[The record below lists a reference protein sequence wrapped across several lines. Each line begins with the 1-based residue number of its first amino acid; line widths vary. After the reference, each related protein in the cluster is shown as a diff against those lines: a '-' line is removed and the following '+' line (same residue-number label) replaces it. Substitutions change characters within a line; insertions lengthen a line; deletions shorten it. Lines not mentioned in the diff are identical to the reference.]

1 MVFLHMINHNLSS
14 EMIRKIKLLIL
25 ILILHSNQGLSQT
38 REIGGTGDF
47 VDGIAAI
54 VNDGVVLRSE
64 VEDQVTML
72 MRNFE
77 RQGAQLPPIG
87 QLREDVLERLILQR
101 IQLQR
106 AERYGISISDEGLN
120 AAINNVAQNNN
131 VTFEEFPEV
140 LAAEGIDYFKYRNEL
155 KQQITLDELRQREVS
170 SRISVSQSELD
181 SYLILQK
188 EEDQKA
194 YDYDL
199 SHILLPLTNRSGQ
212 GEINRKQEMI
222 IDLRLRIENGEAF
235 ESIARSFSEGQQ
247 SSNGGRL
254 GWMKGN
260 ELPEI
265 FVSAIRNTKI
275 GELSQPFQSASGFH
289 LLKVNGIKGND
300 PVIEEQ
306 INVRHILIKT
316 NEILDDAAAEEK
328 LKTIRTQIIDEGDFG
343 AVASAVSEDPG
354 SAQDGGDMGWAPR
367 GFFVPEFEEIAYS
380 LEMNQISTPFKSR
393 YGWHIIQFMGQR
405 SHDIT
410 EEVQRRKAVSAIRNL
425 KLSDEIE
432 IWAREL
438 RDEAYVEKLPFD

>member
-14 EMIRKIKLLIL
+14 DMIRKVKLLIL
-25 ILILHSNQGLSQT
+25 LLILHSNQGVTQT

-72 MRNFE
+72 LRNFE

-181 SYLILQK
+181 SYLILQR

-199 SHILLPLTNRSGQ
+199 SHILVPLTSRSGQ
-212 GEINRKQEMI
+212 GEINRKQELIM
-222 IDLRLRIENGEAF
+222 DLRLRIENGEAF
-235 ESIARSFSEGQQ
+235 ETIARNFSEGQQ

-254 GWMKGN
+254 GWMKGSD
-260 ELPEI
+260 LPEI
-265 FVSAIRNTKI
+265 FLSAIRNIKI
-275 GELSQPFQSASGFH
+275 GELSQPFQSSSGFH
-289 LLKVNGIKGND
+289 LLQVNGIKGND

-380 LEMNQISTPFKSR
+380 LEINQISAPFKSR

>member
-72 MRNFE
+72 LRNFE

-199 SHILLPLTNRSGQ
+199 SHILLPLTSRSGQ
-212 GEINRKQEMI
+212 AEINRKQEMI

-275 GELSQPFQSASGFH
+275 DELSQPFQSASGFH

-380 LEMNQISTPFKSR
+380 LEMNQISAPFKSR

>member
-25 ILILHSNQGLSQT
+25 ILSRHSNQGLSQT

-72 MRNFE
+72 LRNFE

-106 AERYGISISDEGLN
+106 ADRYGISISDEGLN

-199 SHILLPLTNRSGQ
+199 SHILLPLTSRSGQ

-380 LEMNQISTPFKSR
+380 LEMNQISAPFKSR

>member
-72 MRNFE
+72 LRNFE

-106 AERYGISISDEGLN
+106 AERYGINISDEGLN

-380 LEMNQISTPFKSR
+380 LEMNQISAPFKSR

>member
-1 MVFLHMINHNLSS
+1 MAFLHTMNHNLSS
-14 EMIRKIKLLIL
+14 EMIRKLKIVVLIL
-25 ILILHSNQGLSQT
+25 ILQPNQGVTQT
-38 REIGGTGDF
+38 REIGGTGEL

-64 VEDQVTML
+64 VEDQITMIL
-72 MRNFE
+72 SNIE
-77 RQGAQLPPIG
+77 RQDTQMPPIG
-87 QLREDVLERLILQR
+87 QLRQDVLERLILQR

-106 AERYGISISDEGLN
+106 AERYGIAISDEGLN
-120 AAINNVAQNNN
+120 AAINNVALNNN

-140 LAAEGIDYFKYRNEL
+140 LAAEGIDYFKYRTEL

-199 SHILLPLTNRSGQ
+199 SHILLPITSRSGE
-212 GEINRKQEMI
+212 GEIDRKQKMI
-222 IDLRLRIENGEAF
+222 NDLRSKIASGESF
-235 ESIARSFSEGQQ
+235 ESVARNFSEGQQ

-254 GWMKGN
+254 GWMKGSD
-260 ELPEI
+260 LPEI
-265 FVSAIRNTKI
+265 FLLAIRSGKI
-275 GELSQPFQSASGFH
+275 GELSQPFQSSSGFH
-289 LLKVNGIKGND
+289 LLKINGVKGND

-354 SAQDGGDMGWAPR
+354 SAQDGGDMGWAPK
-367 GFFVPEFEEIAYS
+367 GLFVPEFEEIAYS
-380 LEMNQISTPFKSR
+380 LGMNQISAPFKSR
-393 YGWHIIQFMGQR
+393 YGWHIIQYLGQR

-410 EEVQRRKAVSAIRNL
+410 EEVQRRKAVSAIRSL
-425 KLSDEIE
+425 KLSDEVE

>member
-25 ILILHSNQGLSQT
+25 ILILHSNQGVTQT

-72 MRNFE
+72 IRNFE
-77 RQGAQLPPIG
+77 RQGAQPPPIG

-181 SYLILQK
+181 SYLILQR

-199 SHILLPLTNRSGQ
+199 SHILVPLSSRSAKA
-212 GEINRKQEMI
+212 EINRKQGLI
-222 IDLRLRIENGEAF
+222 IDLRSRIENGEAF
-235 ESIARSFSEGQQ
+235 ETIARNFSEGQQ

-254 GWMKGN
+254 GWMKGS

-265 FVSAIRNTKI
+265 FLSAIINTKI
-275 GELSQPFQSASGFH
+275 GELSEPFQSASGLH
-289 LLKVNGIKGND
+289 LLKVNGVKGND
-300 PVIEEQ
+300 AVIEEQ
-306 INVRHILIKT
+306 VNVRHILIKT
-316 NEILDDAAAEEK
+316 NQILDDAAAEEK

-380 LEMNQISTPFKSR
+380 LEMNQISAPFKSR

>member
-72 MRNFE
+72 LRNFE

-199 SHILLPLTNRSGQ
+199 SHILLPLTSRSGQ

-222 IDLRLRIENGEAF
+222 INLRSRIENGEAF

-380 LEMNQISTPFKSR
+380 LEMNQISAPFKSR

-410 EEVQRRKAVSAIRNL
+410 QEVQRRKAVSAIRNL

>member
-72 MRNFE
+72 LRNFE

-199 SHILLPLTNRSGQ
+199 SHILLPLTSRSGQ
-212 GEINRKQEMI
+212 VEINRKQEMI

-275 GELSQPFQSASGFH
+275 GELSQPFQSSSGFH

-380 LEMNQISTPFKSR
+380 LEMNQISAPFKSR

-410 EEVQRRKAVSAIRNL
+410 EEAQRRKAVSAIRNL

>member
-25 ILILHSNQGLSQT
+25 ILILNSNQGLSQT

-72 MRNFE
+72 LRNFE

-131 VTFEEFPEV
+131 VSFEEFPEV

-199 SHILLPLTNRSGQ
+199 SHILLPLTSRSGQ
-212 GEINRKQEMI
+212 G
-222 IDLRLRIENGEAF
+222 
-235 ESIARSFSEGQQ
+235 
-247 SSNGGRL
+247 
-254 GWMKGN
+254 
-260 ELPEI
+260 
-265 FVSAIRNTKI
+265 
-275 GELSQPFQSASGFH
+275 
-289 LLKVNGIKGND
+289 
-300 PVIEEQ
+300 
-306 INVRHILIKT
+306 
-316 NEILDDAAAEEK
+316 
-328 LKTIRTQIIDEGDFG
+328 
-343 AVASAVSEDPG
+343 
-354 SAQDGGDMGWAPR
+354 
-367 GFFVPEFEEIAYS
+367 
-380 LEMNQISTPFKSR
+380 
-393 YGWHIIQFMGQR
+393 
-405 SHDIT
+405 
-410 EEVQRRKAVSAIRNL
+410 
-425 KLSDEIE
+425 
-432 IWAREL
+432 
-438 RDEAYVEKLPFD
+438 

>member
-72 MRNFE
+72 LRNFE

-380 LEMNQISTPFKSR
+380 LEMNQISAPFKSR

>member
-14 EMIRKIKLLIL
+14 DMIRKIKLLIL
-25 ILILHSNQGLSQT
+25 ILILHSNQGVTQT

-72 MRNFE
+72 LRNFE

-181 SYLILQK
+181 SYLILQR

-199 SHILLPLTNRSGQ
+199 SHILVPLTSRSGQ
-212 GEINRKQEMI
+212 GEINRKQELI
-222 IDLRLRIENGEAF
+222 IDLRLKIENGEAF
-235 ESIARSFSEGQQ
+235 ETIARNFSEGQQ

-254 GWMKGN
+254 GWMKGS

-289 LLKVNGIKGND
+289 LLQVNGIKGND

-354 SAQDGGDMGWAPR
+354 SAQDGGNMGWTPR

-380 LEMNQISTPFKSR
+380 LEMNQISAPFKSR

>member
-380 LEMNQISTPFKSR
+380 LEMNQISAPFKSR

>member
-14 EMIRKIKLLIL
+14 DMIRKIKLLIL
-25 ILILHSNQGLSQT
+25 ILILHSNQGVTQT

-72 MRNFE
+72 LRNFE

-181 SYLILQK
+181 SYLILQR

-199 SHILLPLTNRSGQ
+199 SHILVPLTSRSGQ
-212 GEINRKQEMI
+212 GEINRKQELI

-235 ESIARSFSEGQQ
+235 ETIARNFSEGQQ

-254 GWMKGN
+254 GWMKGS

-289 LLKVNGIKGND
+289 LLQVNGIKGND

-380 LEMNQISTPFKSR
+380 LEMSQISAPFKSR
-393 YGWHIIQFMGQR
+393 YGWHIIQFIGKR

>member
-14 EMIRKIKLLIL
+14 DMIRKVKLLIL
-25 ILILHSNQGLSQT
+25 LLILYSNQGVTQT

-72 MRNFE
+72 LRNFE

-140 LAAEGIDYFKYRNEL
+140 LAAEGVDYFKYRNEL

-181 SYLILQK
+181 SYLILQR
-188 EEDQKA
+188 EEDQKT

-199 SHILLPLTNRSGQ
+199 SHILVPLTSRSGQ
-212 GEINRKQEMI
+212 GEINRKQELIM
-222 IDLRLRIENGEAF
+222 DLRLRIENGEAF
-235 ESIARSFSEGQQ
+235 ETIARNFSEGQQ

-254 GWMKGN
+254 GWMKGS

-265 FVSAIRNTKI
+265 FVSAIRNIKI

-289 LLKVNGIKGND
+289 LLQVNGIKGND
-300 PVIEEQ
+300 PVIEDQ

-316 NEILDDAAAEEK
+316 NEILDDSAAEEK

-380 LEMNQISTPFKSR
+380 LEINQISAPFKSR

>member
-1 MVFLHMINHNLSS
+1 MVFLNMINHNLSS

-72 MRNFE
+72 LRNFE

-199 SHILLPLTNRSGQ
+199 SHILLPLTSRSGQ

-222 IDLRLRIENGEAF
+222 INLRSRIENGEAF

-380 LEMNQISTPFKSR
+380 LEMNQISAPFKSR

-410 EEVQRRKAVSAIRNL
+410 QEVQRRKAVSAIRNL

>member
-25 ILILHSNQGLSQT
+25 ILILHSNQGVTQT

-72 MRNFE
+72 LRNFE

-131 VTFEEFPEV
+131 VTFEDFPEV

-181 SYLILQK
+181 SYLILQR

-199 SHILLPLTNRSGQ
+199 SHILVPLTSRSGQ
-212 GEINRKQEMI
+212 GEINRKQELI

-235 ESIARSFSEGQQ
+235 ETIARNFSEGQQ

-254 GWMKGN
+254 GWMKGS

-380 LEMNQISTPFKSR
+380 LEMNQISAPFKSR
-393 YGWHIIQFMGQR
+393 YGWHIIQFKGQR

>member
-72 MRNFE
+72 LRNFE

-199 SHILLPLTNRSGQ
+199 SHILLPLTSRSGQ

-380 LEMNQISTPFKSR
+380 LEMNQISVPFKSR
-393 YGWHIIQFMGQR
+393 YGWHIIQFKGQR

>member
-14 EMIRKIKLLIL
+14 DMIRKIKLLIL
-25 ILILHSNQGLSQT
+25 ILILHSNQGVTQT

-72 MRNFE
+72 LRNFE

-181 SYLILQK
+181 SYLILQR

-199 SHILLPLTNRSGQ
+199 SHILVPLTSRSGQ
-212 GEINRKQEMI
+212 GEINRKQELI

-235 ESIARSFSEGQQ
+235 ETIARNFSEGQQ

-254 GWMKGN
+254 GWMKGSD
-260 ELPEI
+260 LPEI

-275 GELSQPFQSASGFH
+275 GELSQPFQSGSGFH
-289 LLKVNGIKGND
+289 LLQVNGIKGND

-380 LEMNQISTPFKSR
+380 LEMNQISAPFKSR

>member
-1 MVFLHMINHNLSS
+1 MAFLHSMNHNLFL
-14 EMIRKIKLLIL
+14 EMIRKLKLILLIL
-25 ILILHSNQGLSQT
+25 ILQSNQGVTQT
-38 REIGGTGDF
+38 REIGGTGEF
-47 VDGIAAI
+47 IDGMAAI

-64 VEDQVTML
+64 VEDQLTMVI
-72 MRNFE
+72 RNIE
-77 RQGAQLPPIG
+77 RQGAQQPPIG
-87 QLREDVLERLILQR
+87 QLREEVLERLILQR

-106 AERYGISISDEGLN
+106 AERYGIAISDEGLN
-120 AAINNVAQNNN
+120 AAINNVALNNN

-140 LAAEGIDYFKYRNEL
+140 LAAEGVDYFKYRSEL
-155 KQQITLDELRQREVS
+155 RQQITLDELRQREVA
-170 SRISVSQSELD
+170 SRISVSQSELS

-194 YDYDL
+194 YDFDL
-199 SHILLPLTNRSGQ
+199 SHILIPITARSGQ
-212 GEINRKQEMI
+212 GEINRKEEMI
-222 IDLRLRIENGEAF
+222 NDLRSRIEEGESF
-235 ESIARSFSEGQQ
+235 ESVARNFSEGQQ

-254 GWMKGN
+254 GWMKGGD
-260 ELPEI
+260 LPEI
-265 FVSAIRNTKI
+265 FLLAISGSKI
-275 GELSQPFQSASGFH
+275 GELSEPFQSSSGLH
-289 LLKVNGIKGND
+289 LLKINGIKGND

-354 SAQDGGDMGWAPR
+354 SAQDGGDMDWAPK

-380 LEMNQISTPFKSR
+380 LEMNQISAPFKSR
-393 YGWHIIQFMGQR
+393 YGWHIIQYLGQR

>member
-1 MVFLHMINHNLSS
+1 M
-14 EMIRKIKLLIL
+14 
-25 ILILHSNQGLSQT
+25 
-38 REIGGTGDF
+38 
-47 VDGIAAI
+47 
-54 VNDGVVLRSE
+54 
-64 VEDQVTML
+64 
-72 MRNFE
+72 
-77 RQGAQLPPIG
+77 
-87 QLREDVLERLILQR
+87 QR

-106 AERYGISISDEGLN
+106 AERYGINISDEGLN
-120 AAINNVAQNNN
+120 SAINNVALNNN

-170 SRISVSQSELD
+170 SRISVSESELD

-188 EEDQKA
+188 EEDQKS

-199 SHILLPLTNRSGQ
+199 SHILLPITSRSGE

-222 IDLRLRIENGEAF
+222 IDLRLKIEDGEAF

-247 SSNGGRL
+247 ATNGGRL
-254 GWMKGN
+254 GWMKGS

-265 FVSAIRNTKI
+265 FLTAIRDTEI
-275 GELSQPFQSASGFH
+275 DELSEPFQSSSGFH
-289 LLKVNGIKGND
+289 LLRVNGIKGND

-306 INVRHILIKT
+306 INVRHILIRT

-380 LEMNQISTPFKSR
+380 LDMNQISSPFKSR
-393 YGWHIIQFMGQR
+393 YGWHIIQYMGQR

>member
-14 EMIRKIKLLIL
+14 DMIRKIKLLIL
-25 ILILHSNQGLSQT
+25 ILILHSNQGVTQT

-72 MRNFE
+72 LRNFE

-181 SYLILQK
+181 SYLILQR

-199 SHILLPLTNRSGQ
+199 SHILVPITSRSGQ
-212 GEINRKQEMI
+212 GEINRKQELI
-222 IDLRLRIENGEAF
+222 IDLRLKIENGEAF
-235 ESIARSFSEGQQ
+235 ETIARNFSEGQQ

-254 GWMKGN
+254 GWMKGS

-275 GELSQPFQSASGFH
+275 GELSQPFQSGSGFH
-289 LLKVNGIKGND
+289 LLQVNGIKGND

-380 LEMNQISTPFKSR
+380 LEMNQISAPFKSR

>member
-1 MVFLHMINHNLSS
+1 MAFLHTMNHNLSS
-14 EMIRKIKLLIL
+14 EMIRKLKIVVLIL
-25 ILILHSNQGLSQT
+25 ILQPNQGVTQT
-38 REIGGTGDF
+38 REIGGTGEL

-64 VEDQVTML
+64 VEDQITMIL
-72 MRNFE
+72 SNIE
-77 RQGAQLPPIG
+77 RQDTQMPPIG
-87 QLREDVLERLILQR
+87 QLRQDVLERLILQR

-106 AERYGISISDEGLN
+106 AERYGIAISDEGLN
-120 AAINNVAQNNN
+120 AAINNVALNNN

-140 LAAEGIDYFKYRNEL
+140 LAAEGIDYFKYRTEL

-199 SHILLPLTNRSGQ
+199 SHILLPITSRSGE
-212 GEINRKQEMI
+212 GEIDRKQKMI
-222 IDLRLRIENGEAF
+222 NDLRSKIASGESF
-235 ESIARSFSEGQQ
+235 ESVARNFSEGQQ

-254 GWMKGN
+254 GWMKGSD
-260 ELPEI
+260 LPEI
-265 FVSAIRNTKI
+265 FLLAIRSGKI
-275 GELSQPFQSASGFH
+275 GELSQPFQSSSGFH
-289 LLKVNGIKGND
+289 LLKINGVKGND

-354 SAQDGGDMGWAPR
+354 SAQDGGDMGWAPK
-367 GFFVPEFEEIAYS
+367 GLFVPEFEEIAYS
-380 LEMNQISTPFKSR
+380 LGMNQFSAPFKSR
-393 YGWHIIQFMGQR
+393 YGWHIIQYLGQR

-410 EEVQRRKAVSAIRNL
+410 EEVQRRKAVSAIRSL
-425 KLSDEIE
+425 KLSDEVE

>member
-1 MVFLHMINHNLSS
+1 MAFLHTINHNLFS
-14 EMIRKIKLLIL
+14 EMIRYLKIIILVLIL
-25 ILILHSNQGLSQT
+25 QPNQGETQT
-38 REIGGTGDF
+38 RELGGTGQL

-72 MRNFE
+72 LRNFE
-77 RQGAQLPPIG
+77 RQGTQLPPIG

-106 AERYGISISDEGLN
+106 AERYGINISDEGLN
-120 AAINNVAQNNN
+120 SAINNVALNNN

-170 SRISVSQSELD
+170 SRISVSESELD

-188 EEDQKA
+188 EEDQKS

-199 SHILLPLTNRSGQ
+199 SHILLPITSRSGE

-222 IDLRLRIENGEAF
+222 IDLRLKIEDGETF

-247 SSNGGRL
+247 ATNGGRL
-254 GWMKGN
+254 GWMKGS

-265 FVSAIRNTKI
+265 FLTAIRDTEI
-275 GELSQPFQSASGFH
+275 DELSEPFQSSSGFH
-289 LLKVNGIKGND
+289 LLRVNGIKGND

-306 INVRHILIKT
+306 INVRHILIRT

-380 LEMNQISTPFKSR
+380 LDMNQISSPFKSR
-393 YGWHIIQFMGQR
+393 YGWHIIQCMGQR
-405 SHDIT
+405 SHYIT

>member
-14 EMIRKIKLLIL
+14 DMIRKIKLLIL
-25 ILILHSNQGLSQT
+25 ILILHSNQGVTQT

-72 MRNFE
+72 LRNFE

-181 SYLILQK
+181 SYLILQR

-199 SHILLPLTNRSGQ
+199 SHILVPLTSRSGQ
-212 GEINRKQEMI
+212 GEINRKQELI
-222 IDLRLRIENGEAF
+222 IDLRLKIENGEAF
-235 ESIARSFSEGQQ
+235 ETIARNFSEGQQ

-254 GWMKGN
+254 GWMKGS

-380 LEMNQISTPFKSR
+380 LEMNQISAPFKSR